1 MINQKI
7 PGFEQIFTEGLGM
20 VDFVTG
26 QKKKTPTKTSKRTGT
41 DRVLN
46 IHL

>member
-26 QKKKTPTKTSKRTGT
+26 QKKKMGIDNSKRTGT